1 MEKGYT
7 LIELLVSISIT
18 VILLGLGF
26 SSFRSFG
33 AASELD
39 TGADRIRSVLL
50 EARNLAF
57 SPESGT
63 SQDIAFYGVRFNVE
77 NNSFDLVRIKDEDLE
92 SEVNLCQIEN
102 IVQPSVESFGLSEL
116 VRLTSAPD
124 LVCFEINPNADVS
137 FLRGNSIIIEHGR
150 TTRQKQLTINGTT
163 GQIDITSVNQTANE

>member
-39 TGADRIRSVLL
+39 TTADRIRSVIL

-57 SPESGT
+57 SPEST
-63 SQDIAFYGVRFNVE
+63 LSENIAFYGVQ
-77 NNSFDLVRIKDEDLE
+77 FDVTKEVFKLVRISDGNLTLE
-92 SEVNLCQIEN
+92 GNQCSSNSSIE
-102 IVQPSVESFGLSEL
+102 QVESFPMSGLVKL
-116 VRLTSAPD
+116 VSAPS
-124 LVCFEINPNADVS
+124 LVCFEINPNVDIS
-137 FLRGNSIIIEHGR
+137 FVGGSSIIIQHGR
-150 TTRQKQLTINGTT
+150 TTRQKELTINRVT
-163 GQIDITSVNQTANE
+163 GQINITSVDQTANE